1 MAVKVLRLR
10 RADTC
15 VACSADLAIGTEA
28 SWDGT
33 AKTVTCMACAAS
45 IETTTLD
52 PGVAGR
58 SAARQYEQTSKRER
72 ARKEAVVAQ
81 DAQWRTATK
90 EKHPVIGRVVT
101 GLTPKPVIGPESQAT
116 AAWKKGAE
124 GERRVGDVLESI
136 SGVRILH
143 DRRIPGSRA
152 NIDHLAVG
160 PTGVYV
166 VDPKKYDGAVEK
178 RDLGGWLR
186 TDLRLYVAGRDR
198 TKLVRGVEWQ
208 IEIVESALT
217 AAGLVAPVRGLLCFV
232 ESTWPIFKRP
242 LGFDR
247 VTALWPAALPERIG
261 AAGPLSGEEI
271 DRLATCLA
279 ATLRPA

>member
-15 VACSADLAIGTEA
+15 VACAADLEVGTEA

-33 AKTVTCMACAAS
+33 AKTVTCMACAAPVGS
-45 IETTTLD
+45 PQLD
-52 PGVAGR
+52 AGVAGR
-58 SAARQYEQTSKRER
+58 SAAREYERRSNRER
-72 ARKEAVVAQ
+72 ARKEAVVTK
-81 DAQWRTATK
+81 DAEWRAATK

-101 GLTPKPVIGPESQAT
+101 GLTPKPVIKSESQAT
-116 AAWKKGAE
+116 GAWKKGAE

-136 SGVRILH
+136 SGVRVLH
-143 DRRIPGSRA
+143 DCRIPGSKA

-160 PTGVYV
+160 PTGVFV
-166 VDPKKYDGAVEK
+166 VDAKKYDGAVEK

-217 AAGLVAPVRGLLCFV
+217 AAELVAPVCGLLCFV

-247 VTALWPAALPERIG
+247 VIALWPGALPERIG

-271 DRLATCLA
+271 DRIATCLA